1 MRPCAVSIRNILP
14 GWSRPLATI
23 SADGTSSTP
32 LSLARMT
39 RSSMVR
45 HQRPG
50 RNPLRSNT
58 APTSVPSVNVTQAGP
73 SHGSIREA
81 WNCQN
86 ARSAGSMVVLFSHA
100 SGIIISTACGRL
112 RPPRC
117 SSSST
122 SSKDAESEASGVQ
135 IGESRDRSPGILALA
150 SMASRACM
158 RLRLPRTVLIS
169 PLCATKRNGWA
180 SGQDGNVFVENR
192 LCTIAIAL
200 MQRSSRRSGK
210 YWGSCIV
217 VSMPL

>member
-1 MRPCAVSIRNILP
+1 MK
-14 GWSRPLATI
+14 
-23 SADGTSSTP
+23 
-32 LSLARMT
+32 
-39 RSSMVR
+39 
-45 HQRPG
+45 
-50 RNPLRSNT
+50 
-58 APTSVPSVNVTQAGP
+58 VTQAGP
-73 SHGSIREA
+73 SHGSISEA
-81 WNCQN
+81 WNCQK

-135 IGESRDRSPGILALA
+135 IGDSRLRSPGICALA
-150 SMASRACM
+150 SIASRACM

-180 SGQDGNVFVENR
+180 SGQDGNVLVENR

>member
-1 MRPCAVSIRNILP
+1 MP
-14 GWSRPLATI
+14 GCSRPLATI

-32 LSLARMT
+32 LSLARMM

-73 SHGSIREA
+73 SHGSISEA

-86 ARSAGSMVVLFSHA
+86 ARSAESMVVLFSHA
-100 SGIIISTACGRL
+100 SGIIIRTAWGRL

-135 IGESRDRSPGILALA
+135 IGESRDRSPRIFELA
-150 SMASRACM
+150 SMASRACI

-180 SGQDGNVFVENR
+180 SGQDGNVLVENR

-200 MQRSSRRSGK
+200 MHLSSRRSGK

>member
-1 MRPCAVSIRNILP
+1 MP
-14 GWSRPLATI
+14 GSSRPFATI
-23 SADGTSSTP
+23 SADGTSRTP
-32 LSLARMT
+32 LSLARMI

-58 APTSVPSVNVTQAGP
+58 APTTVPSVNVTQAGP

-81 WNCQN
+81 WNCQK
-86 ARSAGSMVVLFSHA
+86 ARRAGSIVALFSHA

-122 SSKDAESEASGVQ
+122 WSKDAESDDPGVQ
-135 IGESRDRSPGILALA
+135 TGESRLRSPGMRVLA
-150 SMASRACM
+150 SIASRACI

-169 PLCATKRNGWA
+169 PLCATNRNGCA
-180 SGQDGNVFVENR
+180 SGHDGKVLVEKR
-192 LCTIAIAL
+192 LCTIAMAL
-200 MQRSSRRSGK
+200 LHRSSRRSGK
-210 YWGSCIV
+210 NRGSCIV